1 MAEEE
6 SLSLEEQQVPKK
18 KSPLVLI
25 IVAVVVLI
33 LAGGGA
39 FWFLSGNDSNSSQ
52 EMAVDDGDEASME
65 GKSSDESAIYVP
77 MPGRFLFNLSGDK
90 GSVLVQIQVQLM
102 VRGEENALGIRK
114 HIPLVKSELLNTFSG
129 SNAQKLSTQA
139 GKDELRQQAAINV
152 QNALLPIMG
161 SKAVERVLFTG
172 FVMQ

>member
-6 SLSLEEQQVPKK
+6 SLSLEEQAPKK
-18 KSPLVLI
+18 KSPLMLI
-25 IVAVVVLI
+25 IVAVVVLL
-33 LAGGGA
+33 LAGGGT
-39 FWFLSGNDSNSSQ
+39 FWFLSGDDSASEQ
-52 EMAVDDGDEASME
+52 KMAMENGDEMSME
-65 GKSSDESAIYVP
+65 EKPSDEEAIYVP
-77 MPGRFLFNLSGDK
+77 MPGRFLFNLSSDN

-102 VRGEENALGIRK
+102 VRGEDNAIGIKK

-129 SNAQKLSTQA
+129 SNALKLSTQA

-161 SKAVERVLFTG
+161 NKAVERVLFTG